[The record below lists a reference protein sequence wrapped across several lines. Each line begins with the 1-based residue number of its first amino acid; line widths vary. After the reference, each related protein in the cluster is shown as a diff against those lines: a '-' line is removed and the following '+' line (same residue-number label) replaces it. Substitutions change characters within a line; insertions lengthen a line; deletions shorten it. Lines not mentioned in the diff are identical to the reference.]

1 MIEKL
6 KLYAIF
12 IRLDRPIGI
21 YLLLWPTLW
30 ALWIAAKGTP
40 DLLTLLV
47 FIAGV
52 TVMRSA
58 GCAIN
63 DFADRG
69 IDRHV
74 ARTQNRPLTAGLL
87 STNEAL
93 GIFVILGLVAF
104 LLVLQLNI
112 QTIAL
117 STIAILLA
125 ASYPFMKRFHAMP
138 QAHLGAA
145 FGWSVPMAYTAV
157 TGELPTTAGWLLFV
171 ATVLW
176 TIAYD
181 TLYAITDRAD
191 DLKIGVKSTA
201 ILFGQY
207 DRLIIGALQLFTIA
221 TLGVVGWLTR
231 LSWIYYASLLVG
243 SVFFLYQHWLM
254 QKYGDEAGLRAFLN
268 NNWFGLIVFLGIFL
282 HFQFNTLTL

>member
-6 KLYAIF
+6 KLYALF

-30 ALWIAAKGTP
+30 ALWIASNGAP
-40 DLLTLLV
+40 SLLILFL
-47 FIAGV
+47 FITGV

-63 DFADRG
+63 DFADRD
-69 IDRHV
+69 IDKHV
-74 ARTQNRPLTAGLL
+74 ARTQDRPLTSGKI
-87 STNEAL
+87 STKEAL
-93 GIFVILGLVAF
+93 GIFVILSLIAF

-125 ASYPFMKRFHAMP
+125 ASYPFMKRYHSMP
-138 QAHLGAA
+138 QVHLGAA
-145 FGWSVPMAYTAV
+145 FGWSVPMSYTAV
-157 TGELPTTAGWLLFV
+157 TGELPPLAGWLLFA
-171 ATVLW
+171 ATLLW

-181 TLYAITDRAD
+181 TLYAITDRVD

-201 ILFGQY
+201 ILFGKH
-207 DRLIIGALQLFTIA
+207 DRLIIAILQLLTVA
-221 TLGVVGWLTR
+221 TLFSVGWLTQ
-231 LSWIYYASLLVG
+231 LGWIYYTSLLIG
-243 SVFFLYQHWLM
+243 SVFFVYQHWLI
-254 QKYGDEAGLRAFLN
+254 QKHGDKAGLRAFLN
-268 NNWFGLIVFLGIFL
+268 NNWFGFIVFLGIFM